1 VKRIARILRELLG
14 LFVDDGSLAIAVLA
28 WVAII
33 AFILPAA
40 DVGES
45 WRALLLFLGCIAIL
59 IENLI
64 RSARRHRS

>member
-1 VKRIARILRELLG
+1 MNRISTSLRELLG
-14 LFVDDGSLAIAVLA
+14 LFVDDGSLAIAILA
-28 WVAII
+28 WIAVV

-40 DVGES
+40 NVGET

-59 IENLI
+59 IENVV